1 MNLLKHFPKKMQQ
14 IVSELSET
22 TMENL
27 GQMSDEVVLVKTAER
42 LHNMRTI
49 EFMDEV
55 QRRLKARET
64 VNVFMPIARRL
75 QNEKLLAELNDI
87 SIRYL

>member
-1 MNLLKHFPKKMQQ
+1 MQQ